1 MVIVSRRGGALATPI
16 SVIHGFTAD
25 LKLAFNVPAVIEAA
39 AIFLMFIDGFPNYN
53 FRHGSL
59 YFKRKVIGFP

>member
-1 MVIVSRRGGALATPI
+1 MWGGGTLATPV

-39 AIFLMFIDGFPNYN
+39 AIFLIDGFQT
-53 FRHGSL
+53 
-59 YFKRKVIGFP
+59 IT